1 MTLTGLFIENDDKNN
16 LLRLTERLEWH
27 LRAKTVNICYIDN
40 FGFLLKKEKQEK
52 LMILVPIF
60 SYVAVKYERYL
71 YIYIIYIYYE
81 RPFII

>member
-40 FGFLLKKEKQEK
+40 FGFLLKKKK
-52 LMILVPIF
+52 TRKIDDFGTHFFICSSKIRKV
-60 SYVAVKYERYL
+60 SL
-71 YIYIIYIYYE
+71 YIYIIYIY
-81 RPFII
+81 IL